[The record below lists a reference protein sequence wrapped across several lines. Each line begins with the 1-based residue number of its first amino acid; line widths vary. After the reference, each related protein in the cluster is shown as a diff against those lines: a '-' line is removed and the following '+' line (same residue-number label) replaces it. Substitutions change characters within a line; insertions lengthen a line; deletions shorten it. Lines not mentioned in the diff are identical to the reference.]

1 MALTREQIKAQL
13 EDLQNTKTEL
23 EKKKAVAQSE
33 LNTIEDKLKEVEPKV
48 LKIVGSTDEGEVK
61 KFLEKLEQ
69 DIQSDL
75 EKIKSMQGED

>member
-33 LNTIEDKLKEVEPKV
+33 LSTIEAKLKEVEPKV

>member
-13 EDLQNTKTEL
+13 EELQNTKTEL

-33 LNTIEDKLKEVEPKV
+33 LGTIEAKLKEVEPKV

-61 KFLEKLEQ
+61 KFLENLEK